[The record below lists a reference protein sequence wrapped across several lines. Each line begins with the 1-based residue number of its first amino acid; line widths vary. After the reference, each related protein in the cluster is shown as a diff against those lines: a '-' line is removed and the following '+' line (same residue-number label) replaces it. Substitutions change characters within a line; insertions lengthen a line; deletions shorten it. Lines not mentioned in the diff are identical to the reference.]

1 MRIDHLST
9 RSPSSF
15 TKLSV
20 WLRVFDAPLVLH
32 LTFRHHSV
40 GIHLTNLTD
49 VCLLYTMNTYFDPQK
64 AQSLQH
70 QMKIDAVD
78 VNPWAWMFTF
88 EIRLGVGKQP
98 IFFFFICS
106 MIYLMKGKPEIF
118 NHLSPSVPEPVSP
131 HRSPINSHKVYDL
144 PKKNVVQPKAQ
155 PRYLNTMDHLSYIIL
170 THRHVCES
178 SDLFACHPFPPS
190 PPPLYTHTHTHARIA
205 RIRKIDVLIG
215 FFCD

>member
-1 MRIDHLST
+1 
-9 RSPSSF
+9 
-15 TKLSV
+15 
-20 WLRVFDAPLVLH
+20 
-32 LTFRHHSV
+32 
-40 GIHLTNLTD
+40 
-49 VCLLYTMNTYFDPQK
+49 
-64 AQSLQH
+64 
-70 QMKIDAVD
+70 
-78 VNPWAWMFTF
+78 
-88 EIRLGVGKQP
+88 
-98 IFFFFICS
+98 

-190 PPPLYTHTHTHARIA
+190 PPPPLPYTHTHTHARTHSKNKKDWCA
-205 RIRKIDVLIG
+205 DWVLLWLGCCYIYWNLISIPTRTDRQPSG
-215 FFCD
+215 RAPSTSQALK